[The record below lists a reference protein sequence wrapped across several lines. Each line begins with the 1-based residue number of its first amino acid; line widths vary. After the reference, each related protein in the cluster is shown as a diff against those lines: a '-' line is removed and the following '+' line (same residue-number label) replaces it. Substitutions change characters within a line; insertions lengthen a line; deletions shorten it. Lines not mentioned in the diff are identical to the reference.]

1 MFGEIFLSDH
11 GNLTPEHVMK
21 IADNCVVSIHYTLTD
36 DDGEE
41 IDSSE
46 GQEPLS
52 YLHGAGNVI
61 MGLEDALTGRSVGDH
76 FEVVIQPEDGY
87 GEFDEELVQSV
98 PRDSFV
104 GIEEIEP
111 GMQFQTEDD
120 EGEEM
125 MVTVQEVT
133 PDEVIVDGNH
143 PLAGVVLHF
152 DVTVTSVRAATEEE
166 IDHGHA
172 HGEGGHHH

>member
-1 MFGEIFLSDH
+1 
-11 GNLTPEHVMK
+11 MK
-21 IADNCVVSIHYTLTD
+21 IADNYVVSIHYTLTD
-36 DDGEE
+36 DEGEE

-46 GQEPLS
+46 GQEPLA

-61 MGLEDALTGRSVGDH
+61 AGLEEALSGKSVGDR
-76 FEVVIQPEDGY
+76 FEVVIQPEEGY
-87 GEFDEELVQSV
+87 GDFDEDLVQSV

-104 GIEEIEP
+104 DIDEIEP

-120 EGEEM
+120 EGIEM

-133 PDEVIVDGNH
+133 AEEVIVDGNH

-152 DVTVTSVRAATEEE
+152 DVTVIDIRAATEEE
-166 IDHGHA
+166 LEHGHA
-172 HGEGGHHH
+172 HGEGGHDPSDEDDDEE

>member
-1 MFGEIFLSDH
+1 
-11 GNLTPEHVMK
+11 MK
-21 IADNCVVSIHYTLTD
+21 IADHCVVSIHYTLTD
-36 DDGEE
+36 DEGDE
-41 IDSSE
+41 IDSST
-46 GQEPLS
+46 GQEPLA

-61 MGLEDALTGRSVGDH
+61 AGLEDALTGRVVGDH
-76 FEVVIQPEDGY
+76 FQVVIQPEDGY
-87 GEFDEELVQSV
+87 GEFDEELVQSI
-98 PRDSFV
+98 PRGAFE

-120 EGEEM
+120 DGEQM

-133 PDEVIVDGNH
+133 EDEVVIDGNH

-152 DVTVTSVRAATEEE
+152 DVTVTDVRPATAEE

-172 HGEGGHHH
+172 HGAGGQHHH